1 MRMFKSLGMLFAF
14 VLLSTGF
21 NWSPAAAY
29 EDCHVGSYGHCMSCG
44 AKYGHT
50 GSVQENFCADLRGS
64 SKTNG
69 DAGFSAK
76 PERRISCMAW
86 CSKCKNDDVC
96 HQSCSASGNRS
107 VNASCN
113 VRGNG

>member
-1 MRMFKSLGMLFAF
+1 MFKSLGMLFAF

-76 PERRISCMAW
+76 PERRISCMGMVQQVQERR
-86 CSKCKNDDVC
+86 CLPPELFGER
-96 HQSCSASGNRS
+96 Q
-107 VNASCN
+107 
-113 VRGNG
+113 